1 MLVRIVRMTFQEDKV
16 QAFLDN
22 FEKIKN
28 KIRNFDGCEHLE
40 LWRDANDPNIFV
52 TYSHWQSEE
61 HLNAYRHSELF
72 KGVWA
77 YTKPLFAAKTA
88 AFSVHK
94 VEKV

>member
-1 MLVRIVRMTFQEDKV
+1 MTFQEDKV
-16 QAFLDN
+16 EAFLEN

-28 KIRNFDGCEHLE
+28 KIRGFDGCEHLE
-40 LWRDANDPNIFV
+40 LWRDANDPHVFV
-52 TYSHWQSEE
+52 TYSQWQSEE

-77 YTKPLFAAKTA
+77 YTKPLFAAKTS